1 MKNVKGTIV
10 KSALNQTDLGD
21 PLTQMYYDLIQAV
34 GRIANMYSNE
44 LDEDRIWQLVRKM
57 DVIYQNHMRQILS
70 EVEDLAASEQ
80 RSDIHPGAQAIMD
93 RLIRENEK

>member
-1 MKNVKGTIV
+1 MKSV
-10 KSALNQTDLGD
+10 LNQTDLGD

-80 RSDIHPGAQAIMD
+80 RLNIHPGAQAIMD